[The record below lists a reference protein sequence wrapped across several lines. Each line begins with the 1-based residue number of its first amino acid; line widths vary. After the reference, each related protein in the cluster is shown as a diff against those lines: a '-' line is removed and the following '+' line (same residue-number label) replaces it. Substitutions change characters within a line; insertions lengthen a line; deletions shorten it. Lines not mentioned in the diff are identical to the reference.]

1 MLKAREVDI
10 KSGRLLTDYDPE
22 TGRQVSRTKDIENS
36 RLEEWLSRQ
45 SFSGN
50 ESNLLAAKFYG
61 GVEEGDIEALSLK
74 GQEHIFSSGE
84 YAYFAKPAFAKLLLK
99 DNPIYEYG
107 EASAHNAVAYGSLI
121 ISDGVAQTKTYTGK
135 IKVLLVDNEQRSI
148 GDTPLRDKEGAEI
161 PAGQIEKLLDVM
173 GDGTMLIPSLTM
185 QELLLDKEIS
195 KAIESGLKRADVPVE
210 PELVD
215 LLLSEYQ
222 QKGISNLAQASID
235 VAKIINAEIDRTAE
249 RAVVQFRAALT
260 DVPGIAKGTAK
271 TSQWCERLGVNAII
285 SLDDVK
291 GAEKGGV
298 LDRPGVVDLNSN
310 LWINR
315 KDVAQYGEQ
324 RVGPQ
329 VKYKIPN
336 ATLTELNP
344 IALGK
349 AQAVAERAVDPYALG
364 QNKIAQV
371 EKQLQRP
378 LFIDRPEGIPEEGK
392 VAEVDGYSSAE
403 NVAATIKMDKYGQLL
418 QMPAI
423 ARQLNKGLRG
433 DWKDAATT
441 GIEIPSAMAQHHAA
455 LKPWEVCNKDL
466 PEGAIVA
473 YYRSPFGNVGAAAIG
488 INNLQVIREGD
499 PESYNKAGVAY
510 LEPWTAKNIA
520 ITDFD
525 SDRNGY
531 FVGFVAANPTALIKD
546 LREQL
551 SGISDPGAQYEAGRN
566 AIDRLIQ
573 QGKELQSGE
582 YPAVVT
588 EFVEANRPENK
599 PLPIAKDKKILH
611 PLLPG
616 KTISESI
623 AAAWIKTAENPIG
636 KVADRAMILESL
648 AQNITYSD
656 PAQHKQLLQAVAK
669 SFNKINP
676 AAIPKDDQLIA
687 AGLPPLDLPNRIQRV
702 ITADINNPDEPLKET
717 VKILEDYAKYPMAKN
732 LQTAVDIAKSNQGIN
747 ESFQGFAP
755 KICYQEHA
763 LRRDIKSPVVY
774 QNRPLANNTVDP
786 VGQQVDAVNKL
797 YAETPSVSIDR
808 ENQNRG
814 YRGFMPELHSQYQL
828 DVVNKIVDEYRNLT
842 TELGTASTRL
852 QQNSPEDA
860 QPSLLLNFEKS
871 EKTLKVSNLVDAQK
885 VNYFSVV
892 GLHNTEKRFSI
903 VPNEQRIKGNSHPY
917 EVRNTDNETIGFVS
931 KENLKSSGLAEFVE
945 KGMAE
950 SSGSKTEL
958 PISKVMTVAP
968 YFLQNDTDK
977 IHQSLNATLTQ
988 LKEKVAGKEEIAV
1001 SALLHSSTGQS
1012 MAPKIFPREIGKHLD
1027 QVQAIS
1033 IYATAGLTTQK
1044 DALIRFDNA
1053 EVNGNVRPIASLVA
1067 ADGSVIALG
1076 IINNDSPTLAPGTVV
1091 RADLSARSLDPKLR
1105 IQVLGK
1111 QAIGGGTQKAIG
1123 VTPPE
1128 GFEYKEILPTTE
1140 QLEFQRAN
1148 IQGKMEYQV
1157 YTQGELLGT
1166 VEKSSQARAA
1176 SMVGKT
1182 VTGEYSRGQYTGKN
1196 ANGGLMVNVTALIE
1210 HQPVAREVPVISL
1223 GDGKSLAW
1231 VVAPVHQPVNKVGES
1246 TRVAAPQMY
1255 QPNRGE
1261 LLRWYEVADIA
1272 QDLKAKELV
1281 LATGKQLATE
1291 FRATGQGQVP
1301 PMNYSNANV
1310 VVSGEVRS
1318 RMDNMI
1324 NEYAITVTET
1334 IDYSLDVNSE
1344 DELAVARGIELD

>member
-1 MLKAREVDI
+1 MLKVREFDI
-10 KSGRLLTDYDPE
+10 KSGRLLNDYDPE
-22 TGRQVSRTKDIENS
+22 TGRQVWRTKDIENS

-45 SFSGN
+45 SFTGN
-50 ESNLLAAKFYG
+50 EANLLAAKFYG
-61 GVEEGDIEALSLK
+61 GVEEGDVEALSLK
-74 GQEHIFSSGE
+74 GQEHIFSSGG
-84 YAYFAKPAFAKLLLK
+84 YAYFAKPAFAKLLLE
-99 DNPIYEYG
+99 DSPIYEYG

-121 ISDGVAQTKTYTGK
+121 ISDGVAQTKTYAGK
-135 IKVLLVDNEQRSI
+135 VKVLLIDNEQRKV
-148 GDTPLRDKEGAEI
+148 GDAPLRDKGGAEI
-161 PAGQIEKLLDVM
+161 PAKQVEKLLDVM
-173 GDGTMLIPSLTM
+173 GDGTMLVGSLTM
-185 QELLLDKEIS
+185 QDLLLDKEIS
-195 KAIESGLKRADVPVE
+195 KAIESGLKKADVPAE
-210 PELVD
+210 PELVE

-222 QKGISNLAQASID
+222 RGGVSSLTQAAGD
-235 VAKIINAEIDRTAE
+235 VAKIINEEIDRTAE
-249 RAVVQFRAALT
+249 KAVVQFRAALS

-271 TSQWCERLGVNAII
+271 TSAWCERLGVDAII

-298 LDRPGVVDLNSN
+298 LNRPGVVELNSN
-310 LWINR
+310 LWMNR

-344 IALGK
+344 IALEK

-378 LFIDRPEGIPEEGK
+378 LFIDRPEGISEEGE

-418 QMPAI
+418 QMPTI

-473 YYRSPFGNVGAAAIG
+473 YYRSPFGNVGAAAIA

-531 FVGFVAANPTALIKD
+531 FVGFVANDPVALIKQ

-551 SGISDPGAQYEAGRN
+551 SGISDPAAQYEAGRN
-566 AIDRLIQ
+566 AINRLIQ

-599 PLPIAKDKKILH
+599 PLPIAKDKKVLH

-656 PAQHKQLLQAVAK
+656 PAQHKQLLQAVTK
-669 SFNKINP
+669 SFSKINP

-687 AGLPPLDLPNRIQRV
+687 SGLPPLDLPNRIQRV
-702 ITADINNPDEPLKET
+702 ITAGSSSPAEPLKEA
-717 VKILEDYAKYPMAKN
+717 VSILQDYAKYPMAKN
-732 LQTAVDIAKSNQGIN
+732 LQTAVDIAKSNQGIS
-747 ESFQGFAP
+747 EVFQDFAE

-763 LRRDIKSPVVY
+763 LRRDIKSPVIY
-774 QNRPLANNTVDP
+774 QDRPLKNNTVDP
-786 VGQQVDAVNKL
+786 VGQHVTDVNKL
-797 YAETPSVSIDR
+797 YVETPVLSIDR

-814 YRGFMPELHSQYQL
+814 YRGFMPELHSQRQL
-828 DVVNKIVDEYRNLT
+828 DVVNKIVDEYRNLA
-842 TELGTASTRL
+842 TELGVASTRL
-852 QQNSPEDA
+852 KQNNPEDA
-860 QPSLLLNFEKS
+860 QPKLILTSTEGALV
-871 EKTLKVSNLVDAQK
+871 VSNLVDAQK

-892 GLHNTEKRFSI
+892 GLHDTEGNFSI
-903 VPNEQRIKGNSHPY
+903 IPNEQKIKGNSHPY
-917 EVRNTDNETIGFVS
+917 EVRNADNETIGFVS
-931 KENLKSSGLAEFVE
+931 KESLKSSGSAEFVE
-945 KGMAE
+945 KGIAK
-950 SSGSKTEL
+950 SPGNKAEL

-988 LKEKVAGKEEIAV
+988 LKEKVKGKEEIAA

-1012 MAPKIFPREIGKHLD
+1012 MVSKIFPSEIGKHLD
-1027 QVQAIS
+1027 KVPTID
-1033 IYATAGLTTQK
+1033 IYAASNITAQK
-1044 DALIRFDNA
+1044 NALIRFDNA
-1053 EVNGNVRPIASLVA
+1053 KIDGNVRPIASLVA
-1067 ADGSVIALG
+1067 SDGTVTALG
-1076 IINNDSPTLAPGTVV
+1076 ITNNDSPTLAPGTVV
-1091 RADLSARSLDPKLR
+1091 RADISVVNLDPKLR
-1105 IQVLGK
+1105 IQISGK
-1111 QAIGGGTQKAIG
+1111 QVIGSGISKAIG
-1123 VTPPE
+1123 VIPPE
-1128 GFEYKEILPTTE
+1128 GFVYREIPPTPE
-1140 QLEFQRAN
+1140 QFQFQRVD

-1157 YTQGELLGT
+1157 YAQNELLGT

-1176 SMVGKT
+1176 SMVGKA

-1196 ANGGLMVNVTALIE
+1196 QNGGLKMNVTALVE
-1210 HQPVAREVPVISL
+1210 HQPVSREVPVISL
-1223 GDGKSLAW
+1223 GVGKGMEWS
-1231 VVAPVHQPVNKVGES
+1231 VAPVHQSVVNLGA
-1246 TRVAAPQMY
+1246 AAPDMY
-1255 QPNRGE
+1255 QPTRGE
-1261 LLRWYEVADIA
+1261 LLKWYGSTRAAGESELQQVALDA
-1272 QDLKAKELV
+1272 GQRLKVEFQ
-1281 LATGKQLATE
+1281 ATGEGEA
-1291 FRATGQGQVP
+1291 VP
-1301 PMNYSNANV
+1301 RDYRSSNV
-1310 VVSGEVRS
+1310 VVPANVRLQMERIVKEQEVVVTPYYFV
-1318 RMDNMI
+1318 
-1324 NEYAITVTET
+1324 EITTEPEQSKG
-1334 IDYSLDVNSE
+1334 ID
-1344 DELAVARGIELD
+1344 RGR